1 MKSSVNIKG
10 TKSGMI
16 IVLDKELPFEEIK
29 EAVRDKFSAASGFFG
44 KASVAIAFE
53 GRKLSDFEKYEIADI
68 ISECSDLNIVCITED
83 NPAVEKKFNKSLNDR
98 LNELDNRT
106 GRFYK
111 GNLRNGQVVDFET
124 SIIILGDVNAGAQVV
139 SKGSIIVLGSLNGY
153 AFAGAGG
160 RRNSFIAALS
170 MNPARIRICDTTEFS
185 PDKFKKNNKNYEPRI
200 AFCENGVIHIR
211 PISRNSLSDIQLD

>member
-1 MKSSVNIKG
+1 MKSPVNIKG

-16 IVLDKELPFEEIK
+16 LVLDDKLPFEELA
-29 EAVRDKFSAASGFFG
+29 EAVKEKFSASSDFFG

-53 GRKLSDFEKYEIADI
+53 GRELSDYEKYEIITI
-68 ISECSDLNIVCITED
+68 ISECSELNIVCITED
-83 NPAVEKKFNKSLNDR
+83 DPVIEEKLNKSLNDK
-98 LNELDNRT
+98 LNEIDNRT

-111 GNLRNGQVVDFET
+111 GTLRNGQVVDFET

-160 RRNSFIAALS
+160 RNNSFIAALNL
-170 MNPARIRICDTTEFS
+170 NPARIRICDTTES
-185 PDKFKKNNKNYEPRI
+185 LPDNFKKNNNYEPRI
-200 AFCENGVIHIR
+200 AFCENGMIRIR
-211 PISRNSLSDIQLD
+211 PISRNSLRDIQLD

>member
-29 EAVRDKFSAASGFFG
+29 EAVKEKFSKASEFFG

-53 GRKLSDFEKYEIADI
+53 GRDMSDFEKYEIANI
-68 ISECSDLNIVCITED
+68 ISECSELNIVCITED
-83 NPAVEKKFNKSLNDR
+83 DPVVEEKLNKSLNDK
-98 LNELDNRT
+98 LNELDVRT

-124 SIIILGDVNAGAQVV
+124 SIIILGDVHAGAQVV
-139 SKGSIIVLGSLNGY
+139 SKGSIIVLGSLDGY

-160 RRNSFIAALS
+160 RSNSFIASLN
-170 MNPARIRICDTTEFS
+170 MNPTRIRICDTTEFS
-185 PDKFKKNNKNYEPRI
+185 PGKFKKNSKNYEPRI
-200 AFCENGVIHIR
+200 AVCENGMIKIK
-211 PISRNSLSDIQLD
+211 PISHNSLSDIQSD

>member
-1 MKSSVNIKG
+1 MRSPVNIKG

-16 IVLDKELPFEEIK
+16 IVLDSKLPFEELK
-29 EAVRDKFSAASGFFG
+29 EAVRKKFSESSDFFG
-44 KASVAIAFE
+44 KASVAVAFE
-53 GRKLSDFEKYEIADI
+53 GRDLSDFEKYEIADV

-83 NPAVEKKFNKSLNDR
+83 DPAVEEKLNRSLNDK
-98 LNELDNRT
+98 LKEMNTRT

-124 SIIILGDVNAGAQVV
+124 SIIILGDVNAGAQIV

-160 RRNSFIAALS
+160 RRDSYIAALDMS
-170 MNPARIRICDTTEFS
+170 PSRIRICDTTEFS
-185 PDKFKKNNKNYEPRI
+185 PDRSKKNNKDYAPRI
-200 AFCENGVIHIR
+200 AFCENGAIHIR
-211 PISRNSLSDIQLD
+211 PISHNSLSDIQ